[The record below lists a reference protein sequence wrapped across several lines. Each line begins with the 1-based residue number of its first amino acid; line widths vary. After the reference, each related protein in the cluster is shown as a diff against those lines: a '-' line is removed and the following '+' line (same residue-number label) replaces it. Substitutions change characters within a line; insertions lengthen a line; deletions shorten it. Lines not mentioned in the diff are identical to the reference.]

1 MIVANF
7 KHSREEMDLS
17 QRDIAKKLGVHFS
30 TVSGWETGKD
40 TIPLRQLIKY
50 ANLYKL
56 SLDYLFGFKSKNK
69 YIKLDIDLKEVGKKL
84 RIFRKRHGMTQV
96 QVAEKLN
103 TSQSAY
109 AHYESGMYLI
119 TTYFLYALLTVYKD
133 ISADEIFM
141 KKEN

>member
-17 QRDIAKKLGVHFS
+17 QREIAKQMKVHFS

-50 ANLYKL
+50 ANTYNF
-56 SLDYLFGFKSKNK
+56 SLDYLFGFKSTNK
-69 YIKLDIDLKEVGKKL
+69 YKELKINLKEVGKKL
-84 RIFRKRHGMTQV
+84 RILRKRHGLTQV
-96 QVAEKLN
+96 QVAKKLN
-103 TSQSAY
+103 TTQSAY

-119 TTYFLYALLTVYKD
+119 TTYFLYALLKLYKD
-133 ISADEIFM
+133 VSADEIFS
-141 KKEN
+141 KLD